1 MKKEE
6 ILQKIKDYRNG
17 IDVDR
22 NFELILG
29 FFSSSISKSAKKK
42 MKKHLHHNNIGE
54 EYRDCYNDTVIY
66 FKKLLDKVDVNSNTA
81 LTYLANVRNYSFQ
94 TLNKHKAQKET
105 INIDSD
111 DLNTTVEDNV
121 LEREIISSRFSGKH
135 KILVE
140 MLMDGENDYTIRQ
153 KLGIH
158 WSELQK
164 MKGEIAP
171 IVMEIC
177 NEKKY

>member
-1 MKKEE
+1 
-6 ILQKIKDYRNG
+6 
-17 IDVDR
+17 
-22 NFELILG
+22 
-29 FFSSSISKSAKKK
+29 

-111 DLNTTVEDNV
+111 ELNTTVE
-121 LEREIISSRFSGKH
+121 G
-135 KILVE
+135 
-140 MLMDGENDYTIRQ
+140 
-153 KLGIH
+153 
-158 WSELQK
+158 
-164 MKGEIAP
+164 
-171 IVMEIC
+171 
-177 NEKKY
+177 